1 MAESLIV
8 LETIS
13 SRVNQVHV
21 FISFFQ
27 NSYENCEPN
36 FWRVWISFS
45 ELKRGKGWRELIWGC
60 PIHSFPFFFCYRRFI
75 NSWPSIFNFGEFNSG
90 EFDCFGKWAFLFH
103 LLRILMRISSNPWR
117 VWILFLELKRGKGWR
132 GLI

>member
-45 ELKRGKGWRELIWGC
+45 ELKRKKGWRELIWGC
-60 PIHSFPFFFCYRRFI
+60 PIHSFPFFFFVIDDLSIRGHLFLILENLIVENLIALENERFYF
-75 NSWPSIFNFGEFNSG
+75 IFSG
-90 EFDCFGKWAFLFH
+90 FLWESH
-103 LLRILMRISSNPWR
+103 RILEE
-117 VWILFLELKRGKGWR
+117 FEYYF
-132 GLI
+132 

>member
-45 ELKRGKGWRELIWGC
+45 ELKRKKGWRELIWGC
-60 PIHSFPFFFCYRRFI
+60 PIHSFPFFFFVIDDLSIRGHLFLILENLIVENLIALENERFYF
-75 NSWPSIFNFGEFNSG
+75 IFSG
-90 EFDCFGKWAFLFH
+90 FLWESH
-103 LLRILMRISSNPWR
+103 RILEE
-117 VWILFLELKRGKGWR
+117 FGYHFQGWKEEKDDED
-132 GLI
+132 